1 VKSDVAVSGTISTA
15 SLFSSTLIAVGKT
28 QVLASQQAAVSNVDT
43 TNDPGDGTIGALS
56 TATALA
62 AECEKLRDLVA
73 EIRTQMNDL
82 LGKLRTHGLIA
93 S

>member
-1 VKSDVAVSGTISTA
+1 MALGALSRFDESAESVPKHTY
-15 SLFSSTLIAVGKT
+15 TLIAPALTHTRKWYP
-28 QVLASQQAAVSNVDT
+28 T
-43 TNDPGDGTIGALS
+43 TISPSLS
-56 TATALA
+56 RRDWLLSLA
-62 AECEKLRDLVA
+62 AHSEKLRDLVD